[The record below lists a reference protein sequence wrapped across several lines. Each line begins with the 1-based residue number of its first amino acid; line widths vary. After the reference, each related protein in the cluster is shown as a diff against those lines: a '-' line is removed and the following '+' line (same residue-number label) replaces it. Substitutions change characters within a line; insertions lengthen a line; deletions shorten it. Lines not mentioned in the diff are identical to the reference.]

1 LGCGASLKLPPVSAS
16 QVAIF
21 SPEATLRATGRW
33 HWIQFG
39 LVATKGGGHVTRAAT
54 QAIVVACSTPHI
66 HLWKLRNSTRF
77 TWAKTASHNP
87 GGSTRLWGCQSHR
100 PSAYS
105 PETACPSP
113 CHRRPSRA
121 QFSFEVASKDRSC
134 FHCASTARRAWKQLP
149 DALDKTVVPTMS

>member
-1 LGCGASLKLPPVSAS
+1 
-16 QVAIF
+16 
-21 SPEATLRATGRW
+21 
-33 HWIQFG
+33 
-39 LVATKGGGHVTRAAT
+39 VTRAAT

-77 TWAKTASHNP
+77 TWAFGKTASHNP
-87 GGSTRLWGCQSHR
+87 GGPTRLWGCQAR
-100 PSAYS
+100 WPPAYS
-105 PETACPSP
+105 PETACPNP

-149 DALDKTVVPTMS
+149 AALDKNSCADNELAGAPEEIRTPDPQIRSLAVYSEEKTRWPSGFGSVMHQTA